1 MTPERW
7 QRIESLL
14 HDALER
20 APAERRALLDEAC
33 AGDQA
38 MRKEVESL
46 LASSERAQ
54 SFIESP
60 AVNDAAAVLG
70 ETNYNSMLGRRIG
83 PYQILSMLGSGGMGE
98 VYLAQD
104 TRLGRKAAIK
114 LLPAFFTKDEERE

>member
-7 QRIESLL
+7 QKIESLL

-46 LASSERAQ
+46 LASSEQ

-60 AVNDAAAVLG
+60 AVKDAAAVLG

-83 PYQILSMLGSGGMGE
+83 PYQIISMLGAGGMGE

-114 LLPAFFTKDEERE
+114 LLLAFFTQ